1 MNPVERYRI
10 KAAEMS
16 ARARLATDL
25 TVRAECECLAQ
36 RYLRLA
42 EMADVNSHT
51 NVVYEP
57 RPVTVKDFSLNG
69 LAAENPPSEDLPH
82 NELPHNNLPLNDS
95 RKAPDPS

>member
-1 MNPVERYRI
+1 M
-10 KAAEMS
+10 
-16 ARARLATDL
+16 ATDL

-57 RPVTVKDFSLNG
+57 RPVTVKDFPLNG
-69 LAAENPPSEDLPH
+69 LAAKDPPPKEPPKDLPH
-82 NELPHNNLPLNDS
+82 NDLPHNNLPLNDS